1 MTPGS
6 YKLYVDFQ
14 TLNSQRALLK
24 QLEEPLTVRNKFLL
38 RGIIK
43 LLNDIEWQEANTD
56 TSCHQDKKDKVVTL
70 EIERASQQAPA
81 AGSS

>member
-56 TSCHQDKKDKVVTL
+56 TSCHQDKVVTL